1 MLKYLLIFSL
11 LITTNAFSEIIK
23 KIELSGNKRISLE
36 TIKVYGEVSE
46 NDDLSKFDFDKII
59 KNLYSTNFFED
70 IKLDFNNGILKITV
84 KEYPVINQV
93 MIKGEESNKIKK
105 SVLDMLKL
113 KEKSS
118 FVKNSLN
125 EDIEMIKKIYS
136 TMGHNFTL
144 VDAKIERFSDERV
157 NLIYTIDKGQKT
169 SITQINFIGDKKI
182 KDKRLRDIIVSEED
196 KFWKFLSSNTS
207 LNYKNIEL
215 DKRLLTNYYKSIG
228 YYDVQVVSSNAEINK
243 NNETILTYNV
253 NAGNRYKVNKITT
266 NVSDVFDK
274 KIFIPLNE
282 SFQDVIGKYY
292 SPFKIKK
299 LLAELDTLILDAD
312 LQFVEHNVKEIL
324 EGDSIIIQIN
334 VYEGSKQL
342 VEKINI
348 KGNTVTNEA
357 VIRSELLLDEG
368 DPFNFLNLDKS
379 IARLKSRNIFG
390 TVKKVVMDGSN
401 KNQKII
407 DIEVEEKPTGEIS
420 AGAGIGT
427 NGGSFAFNVS
437 ENNWLGKG
445 MRVSTNLEVDSSTL
459 KGELSVVH
467 PNYNYSGNDLSYY
480 VSSASNEKDV
490 SGFQNNIVSTGIGTS
505 FEQYKNVYLS
515 PNLSLTH
522 DDLKVSDKASKSMK
536 KQEGTFT
543 DLSLDYG
550 ISLDNRD
557 RSFMPT
563 EGYITGFNQTIPLY
577 ADTPFIKNSFSYKK
591 YNSFTPNVIGAFKFY
606 TAAINGFND
615 EDVRLSKRINL
626 PGSLLRGF
634 KAGRVGPRDLGD
646 FVGGNYAVAAN
657 FEAALPNLLP
667 ESTKTDIGVFLDFG
681 NLWGVDYDSSVGNS
695 NILRSSTGINTSWTS
710 PVGPMTFIFAK
721 NLRAAGTDIT
731 EGFNFRLG
739 TTF

>member
-144 VDAKIERFSDERV
+144 VDAKIEKFSDERV